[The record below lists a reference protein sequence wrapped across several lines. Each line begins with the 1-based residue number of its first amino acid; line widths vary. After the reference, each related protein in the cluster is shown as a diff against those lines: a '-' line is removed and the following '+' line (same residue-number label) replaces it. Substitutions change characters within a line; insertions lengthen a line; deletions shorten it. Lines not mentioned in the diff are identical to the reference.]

1 MEDMP
6 QRIVRKLQEI
16 GGSFLI
22 SLPKK
27 WIQNYNL
34 DEDKSLPLTIDVRED
49 GMLLISPK
57 LLQYEEN
64 VKDELILDLNPH
76 IGRDIVKYCLTGIES
91 LVIVSDKEI
100 DKDVREEIKW
110 FVKGLPNTEIIE
122 DDRQRIVITNF
133 GFRKI
138 PTFKLIQRQLYIIV
152 NMFENIKDEKS
163 EKLIEDFKELK
174 RFYFILVT
182 HIRTYLRTG
191 IYVTEDNDFTPLEAM
206 DYRIFCE
213 KIEEIGKILRDFR
226 LNKNQEVKKF
236 FLEIESYY
244 DKTLNAYLKKD
255 LFLLRDVWYQKEEL
269 IKKAELLMD
278 DLVHKDKEKIK
289 DLLRIADHCKDMGA
303 LI

>member
-1 MEDMP
+1 MP
-6 QRIVRKLQEI
+6 ERIFRKLQQI
-16 GGSFLI
+16 SGSHFI

-27 WIQNYNL
+27 WVDNYKLEKFSSISIN
-34 DEDKSLPLTIDVRED
+34 VRDD
-49 GMLLISPK
+49 GTLLISPK
-57 LLQYEEN
+57 LQQSEN
-64 VKDELILDLNPH
+64 DLKDELVLELNRH
-76 IGRDIVKYCLTGIES
+76 IGRDIVKHCLTGIEN

-100 DKDVREEIKW
+100 EKDVRDEIKW

-133 GFRKI
+133 GYKKI
-138 PTFKLIQRQLYIIV
+138 PTKKLIQRQLYIIV
-152 NMFENIKDEKS
+152 NMFENIKDGKP
-163 EKLIEDFKELK
+163 EKLKEDFKELK
-174 RFYFILVT
+174 RFYFILVI

-191 IYVTEDNDFTPLEAM
+191 IYVTEDKDFTPLEAM

-226 LNKNQEVKKF
+226 LSNNQEVQKF
-236 FLEIESYY
+236 FLDIESYY

-255 LFLLRDVWYQKEEL
+255 LFLLRDIWYNKDDL
-269 IKKAELLMD
+269 ITKAELLMD
-278 DLVHKDKEKIK
+278 NLDYEDKEKIK

>member
-1 MEDMP
+1 MP
-6 QRIVRKLQEI
+6 ERIFRKLQQI
-16 GGSFLI
+16 SGSHFI

-27 WIQNYNL
+27 WIDNYKL
-34 DEDKSLPLTIDVRED
+34 EKFASISIDVRDD

-57 LLQYEEN
+57 LQQSEN
-64 VKDELILDLNPH
+64 DLKDELVLDLNPH
-76 IGRDIVKYCLTGIES
+76 IGREIVKNCLSGIES
-91 LVIVSDKEI
+91 IVILSDKEI
-100 DKDVREEIKW
+100 GKDVREEIKW

-133 GFRKI
+133 GYKKI

-152 NMFENIKDEKS
+152 NMFEHIKDGKP
-163 EKLIEDFKELK
+163 EKLKEDFKELR

-236 FLEIESYY
+236 FLDIESYY

-255 LFLLRDVWYQKEEL
+255 LILLRDVWYKKDEL
-269 IKKAELLMD
+269 IKQAELLMD
-278 DLVHKDKEKIK
+278 NLDYENKEKIK
-289 DLLRIADHCKDMGA
+289 DLIRIADHCKDMGA

>member
-1 MEDMP
+1 MP
-6 QRIVRKLQEI
+6 QRIVRKLQVL

-27 WIQNYNL
+27 WIKNYKL
-34 DEDKSLPLTIDVRED
+34 DEDKNLPLTIDVRDD

-57 LLQYEEN
+57 LLQYEEDI
-64 VKDELILDLNPH
+64 KDELVLDLNPH
-76 IGRDIVKYCLTGIES
+76 IGREIVKHCLTGIES
-91 LVIVSDKEI
+91 LVIISDKEI
-100 DKDVREEIKW
+100 GKEVREEIKW

-152 NMFENIKDEKS
+152 NMFENIKEGQP
-163 EKLIEDFKELK
+163 EKLKEDFKELK

-226 LNKNQEVKKF
+226 LNNNQEVKKF
-236 FLEIESYY
+236 FLDIESYY

-255 LFLLRDVWYQKEEL
+255 LILLRDVWYQKDEL
-269 IKKAELLMD
+269 ITQAELLMD
-278 DLVHKDKEKIK
+278 DLNHEDKEKIK